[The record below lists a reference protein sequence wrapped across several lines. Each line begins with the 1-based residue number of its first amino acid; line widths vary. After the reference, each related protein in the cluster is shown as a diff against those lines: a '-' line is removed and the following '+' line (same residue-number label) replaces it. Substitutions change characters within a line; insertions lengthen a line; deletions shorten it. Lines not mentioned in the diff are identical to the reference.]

1 MSKEQH
7 LKQADMLI
15 GVLLFAISLA
25 IKLPYLGAFLTIDEP
40 RWIHG
45 AGQFLLALRSGNL
58 AETYWHFHPGITI
71 TWGEA
76 LILWLQSLGSGL
88 PLESFVEFQMEYLA
102 VSVGAMRLS
111 GVVLTSLALPVVYG
125 LGKPLLGRR
134 PALLGAGLLAVD
146 PFWVAHSRIV
156 NGDALAGVLMIAAY
170 LAFALLLVK
179 PQLKLAAMAG
189 LLVGLSLLTK
199 LPSQIL
205 VVLIAALAAIGYFS
219 NRDWKFWLRA
229 LLVCGLVSAATFV
242 LLWPAMWVAP
252 IETLKRMYIDTF
264 DVGDIGGKDKVEF
277 FMGQV
282 RETQSQFFYLLALP
296 FRLTPVNLLGGL
308 LSMALLVMAKN
319 NPQARRATWLLWL
332 FILATGVLANLS
344 PKKADRYLMSVVLA
358 VDLLAGIGWLW
369 LIGQMGKWA
378 NERITN
384 RRKDEGPRSG
394 TKDREAGQ
402 RTNKIAHY
410 ALRATYYATHNT
422 FHVLLIAIQLTFT
435 ITHYPYVLA
444 YYNPLLGGYARAAKL
459 VPVGWGE
466 GLEQAAAWINR
477 QPDAATA
484 TVSPYYEN
492 VTNHYLTGRSLDWSK
507 DGKKQLQ
514 ADYVVFYV
522 AQTQRKL
529 PYPGLVAYFQTK
541 TAAHI
546 IEFGDTPYIW
556 IYKREQPLRQLAG
569 EAQIIGRAQI
579 VGYDATSP
587 AFRPGAATGLT
598 LYLLTQEQQLPANED
613 FRVTLADDA
622 GRPHGNWQ
630 SSSGNQWIP
639 NSVVEWRGQLW
650 LPQDLPP
657 GDYQLKVWLADA
669 SINAQV
675 AFFDFEEEMIRVEP

>member
-1 MSKEQH
+1 MSKEPQ
-7 LKQADMLI
+7 LQQSDIWI
-15 GVLLFAISLA
+15 GLLLFTISLA

-88 PLESFVEFQMEYLA
+88 PLESFVEFQMEHLA

-308 LSMALLVMAKN
+308 LSVALLVMAKN

>member
-1 MSKEQH
+1 MSKEPQ
-7 LKQADMLI
+7 LQQSDIWI
-15 GVLLFAISLA
+15 GLFLFFISLA

-88 PLESFVEFQMEYLA
+88 PLNSFVEFQMEHLA

-205 VVLIAALAAIGYFS
+205 VVLIATLAAIGYFS

-308 LSMALLVMAKN
+308 LSVALLVMAKN
-319 NPQARRATWLLWL
+319 NPQARRVTWLLWL
-332 FILATGVLANLS
+332 FILATGALANLS

-369 LIGQMGKWA
+369 LVERVGEWA
-378 NERITN
+378 KERIAN
-384 RRKDEGPRSG
+384 RRMVAGRR
-394 TKDREAGQ
+394 TKDQRQSTNNTHYAQ
-402 RTNKIAHY
+402 RTTQH
-410 ALRATYYATHNT
+410 ATHNT

-435 ITHYPYVLA
+435 ITHYPYVLT
-444 YYNPLLGGYARAAKL
+444 YYNPLLGGYAAAAKL

-529 PYPGLVAYFQTK
+529 PFPGLVAYFQSK
-541 TAAHI
+541 IAAHI

-579 VGYDATSP
+579 VGYTMAESKFKVGRTH
-587 AFRPGAATGLT
+587 RLT
-598 LYLLTQEQQLPANED
+598 LYFLTQDQMLPGNED
-613 FRVTLADDA
+613 FRVSLIDSA
-622 GRPHGNWQ
+622 GQPHGNWQ
-630 SSSGNQWIP
+630 SVPTNRWRP
-639 NSVVEWRGQLW
+639 NSVVEWQGLLS
-650 LPQDLPP
+650 LPDTLPP

>member
-7 LKQADMLI
+7 LKQADTLI
-15 GVLLFAISLA
+15 GLLLFAISLA

-88 PLESFVEFQMEYLA
+88 PLESFVEFQMEHLA

-205 VVLIAALAAIGYFS
+205 VVVIAALAAIGYFS

-308 LSMALLVMAKN
+308 LSVALLVMAKN

-378 NERITN
+378 NERIAN
-384 RRKDEGPRSG
+384 RRKDEGARSG
-394 TKDREAGQ
+394 TKEREAGQ

-435 ITHYPYVLA
+435 ITHYPYVLT

-466 GLEQAAAWINR
+466 GLEQAAAWINH
-477 QPDAATA
+477 QPDAAMA

-529 PYPGLVAYFQTK
+529 PYPGLVAYFQAK

-613 FRVTLADDA
+613 FRVSLVDDA
-622 GRPHGNWQ
+622 GRPYGNWQ
-630 SSSGNQWIP
+630 SSPGNRWIP